1 MVTSKSVNDMNT
13 LKSYKLKLNPFRT
26 TPASNPE
33 EIIWAGFNEF
43 QIQVWF
49 LTGANMEVGRLMQQS
64 FSKKRKFLIIYP
76 MGLRCHSLS
85 C

>member
-33 EIIWAGFNEF
+33 EII
-43 QIQVWF
+43 
-49 LTGANMEVGRLMQQS
+49 
-64 FSKKRKFLIIYP
+64 
-76 MGLRCHSLS
+76 
-85 C
+85 